1 MFEDVKKHLEERG
14 ETYFEHMQA
23 AASLALMLAVVSLK
37 CVVHS
42 VFPNYYKTCVS
53 DKLSDIEKIVKR

>member
-1 MFEDVKKHLEERG
+1 LFEDAKKHLEERG

-42 VFPNYYKTCVS
+42 VFPNCYKTCVS
-53 DKLSDIEKIVKR
+53 DSLSDIEKMTKR

>member
-1 MFEDVKKHLEERG
+1 MFEGAKKHLEERG

-23 AASLALMLAVVSLK
+23 AARLSLMLAVISLK

-42 VFPNYYKTCVS
+42 VFPNCYKTCVS
-53 DKLSDIEKIVKR
+53 DSLSDIEKMTKR